1 MTDKHVLIIVLIIE
15 SIMILLLIIETAI
28 PQTGPT
34 AFYNK
39 EKEYPP
45 EKSVLALGILIE
57 ILLLFLI

>member
-1 MTDKHVLIIVLIIE
+1 
-15 SIMILLLIIETAI
+15 MILLLIIETAI